1 MEDNE
6 ITIDLYDLF
15 RKVFQ
20 FVIRTWKIAVPVLIL
35 TAAGAAAY
43 IYDLHADVRIEGDI
57 RRDQRDE
64 RGGELSV

>member
-43 IYDLHADVRIEGDI
+43 IYMP
-57 RRDQRDE
+57 
-64 RGGELSV
+64 